1 MIGRTVSPSTATEK
15 LGSGGMGVVSKAEDT
30 TLSDH
35 AVMPCSSQNFI
46 RVRA

>member
-1 MIGRTVSPSTATEK
+1 MIDKTVPHYTVIEK

-35 AVMPCSSQNFI
+35 AVMPCSTQNFI

>member
-1 MIGRTVSPSTATEK
+1 MIDKTVSHYTVIEK
-15 LGSGGMGVVSKAEDT
+15 LGSGGMGVVYKAEDT

-35 AVMPCSSQNFI
+35 AVMPCSTQNFI